1 MDSEIWVETKTN
13 EGKSYFYN
21 ARTRETTWNK
31 PEGQNVKIIS
41 QDQVEAMAQA
51 AQIGQGAGP
60 GPQTAAQAAQS
71 QASNSNKPEGMKK
84 KKLEY
89 SLGTLIKLFF

>member
-1 MDSEIWVETKTN
+1 MNAEIWVETKTS

-31 PEGQNVKIIS
+31 PEGQNVKVIS

-51 AQIGQGAGP
+51 AVMAQGAPG

-71 QASNSNKPEGMKK
+71 QALNSNKAEGMFNCF
-84 KKLEY
+84 LNY
-89 SLGTLIKLFF
+89 SSQSR